1 MALQPHATNEG
12 FQPPNDALEAQVA
25 NDALQPHQ
33 ANVDGSLTLSLTPVP
48 KAEKSKVLNGAAAE
62 RYKLPMVV
70 NSLPSDQSTDSVPG
84 KRRPNLVTGLHGVK
98 VLYGRFQSS
107 IDFDGQRHTLGTWDD
122 PMEAA
127 KGYAAAAYMI
137 VHLGV
142 RAVSAILTEEEQ
154 ACLKRMSHDDFITIL
169 KFPGAWK
176 QWQRWEELMPRWRA
190 HYENLAR
197 KHGEMDTV
205 RIGRKKRKG
214 KEQAIAPVGK
224 FTAAAAMNGLQTPMF
239 ALDPGMHVEQGMGGE
254 AVGVVGGV
262 VGIGGVGGGEV
273 AGVGGMGGVGEP
285 GVLDNGYAGGEGE
298 EETGSSIEGGQ
309 ASRKRARGRM

>member
-1 MALQPHATNEG
+1 MALQGHDINDELQLHSANGTL
-12 FQPPNDALEAQVA
+12 QLHVSNDAT
-25 NDALQPHQ
+25 NDALQPHV
-33 ANVDGSLTLSLTPVP
+33 ANVDGGLTLAQAPVP

-142 RAVSAILTEEEQ
+142 RAVSAILTDEEQ

-190 HYENLAR
+190 HYDNLAR

-205 RIGRKKRKG
+205 RIGRKKRKT
-214 KEQAIAPVGK
+214 KALLESAPHVGK

-239 ALDPGMHVEQGMGGE
+239 ALDPGMHV
-254 AVGVVGGV
+254 GGV
-262 VGIGGVGGGEV
+262 VEQ
-273 AGVGGMGGVGEP
+273 
-285 GVLDNGYAGGEGE
+285 GGEGRRLVL
-298 EETGSSIEGGQ
+298 GVSEG
-309 ASRKRARGRM
+309 